1 MLVQVYK
8 QSDVLEEAM
17 AEVDLVWAGHA
28 KFQLLIKPLPK
39 IPLAMG
45 LDKLLSTFI
54 SMRAGVS
61 DLYVSGR
68 VRISLSPLLNRLP
81 VVGALQVCADLA
93 VWCEMHAKSAW
104 LHV

>member
-1 MLVQVYK
+1 MHVQVYK
-8 QSDVLEEAM
+8 QSDVLQEAM
-17 AEVDLVWAGHA
+17 TEVDLVWAGHA

-45 LDKLLSTFI
+45 LEKLLSTFI

-68 VRISLSPLLNRLP
+68 VRISMSPLLNRLP
-81 VVGALQVCADLA
+81 VVGALQVQTYVLA
-93 VWCEMHAKSAW
+93 ILAPV
-104 LHV
+104 LI